1 MSYFPFWSG
10 LLPVTYGALRSHN
23 GYEDR
28 SSLFVFTALT
38 STVSLL
44 HAYTTTDIPHA
55 RQYQQIPFGTRL
67 LAFGLVASVTVGTN
81 LVAQCIGDQL
91 AHAYQ
96 PKKRE
101 LQ

>member
-1 MSYFPFWSG
+1 MAYFPFWSG
-10 LLPVTYGALRSHN
+10 LLPVTYGALRSRN

-44 HAYTTTDIPHA
+44 HAYTTADIPVQQ
-55 RQYQQIPFGTRL
+55 QYQKIPYGTRL
-67 LAFGLVASVTVGTN
+67 LAFGLVASVTVSTN
-81 LVAQCIGDQL
+81 LIAQCIGDQM
-91 AHAYQ
+91 AQAYQ